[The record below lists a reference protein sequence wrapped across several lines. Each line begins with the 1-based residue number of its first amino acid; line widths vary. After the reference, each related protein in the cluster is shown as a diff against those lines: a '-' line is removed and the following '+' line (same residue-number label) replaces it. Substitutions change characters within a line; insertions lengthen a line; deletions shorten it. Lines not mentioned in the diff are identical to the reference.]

1 MAIRRD
7 ILDVR
12 RRDNKWQTIAI
23 TLGLGLILAFC
34 GWMIGGIF
42 GLILAL
48 CLVILTVLV
57 TPRIAPQLIFRYYKA
72 RLLTPESSPGLYQIL
87 LSLTKRAGLVNVP
100 KLYYIPSPMQNAF
113 ATGVDDKAAIGIT
126 DGILKVFSAREVAG
140 ILAHEISHIKHRD
153 TVVMA
158 LADTMNRLT
167 AGASQMVILLFIISV
182 PLVLFGGYQ
191 IAWIPLL
198 LLLAAPPAGNIL
210 QLGLSRT
217 REYAAD
223 LEAARLT
230 GDPQGLAS
238 ALRKLERLSAG
249 RWEQVLL
256 PGRRIPE
263 PSLLRTHPPT
273 EERVARLLELQPEA
287 TPLPQ
292 VPETW
297 QPYPRQSRPSWA
309 PPVAFANRRPSW
321 HLSGLWY

>member
-1 MAIRRD
+1 
-7 ILDVR
+7 
-12 RRDNKWQTIAI
+12 
-23 TLGLGLILAFC
+23 
-34 GWMIGGIF
+34 MIGGFF

-48 CLVILTVLV
+48 CLIVLTVLV

-72 RLLTPESSPGLYQIL
+72 RLLTPESSPGLYRIL
-87 LSLTKRAGLVNVP
+87 VALTERANLETVP

-113 ATGVDDKAAIGIT
+113 ATGVDENAAIGIT

-167 AGASQMVILLFIISV
+167 AGASQMVLFLIIISV
-182 PLVLFGGYQ
+182 PLVIFGGYQ

-198 LLLAAPPAGNIL
+198 LLLAAPPAGNLL

-223 LEAARLT
+223 LEAARLA

-238 ALRKLERLSAG
+238 ALRKLERLTAG

-273 EERVARLLELQPEA
+273 DERIARLLELQPQA

-297 QPYPRQSRPSWA
+297 RPYPKQAHPAWS
-309 PPVAFANRRPSW
+309 PPVTFAQRRPSW